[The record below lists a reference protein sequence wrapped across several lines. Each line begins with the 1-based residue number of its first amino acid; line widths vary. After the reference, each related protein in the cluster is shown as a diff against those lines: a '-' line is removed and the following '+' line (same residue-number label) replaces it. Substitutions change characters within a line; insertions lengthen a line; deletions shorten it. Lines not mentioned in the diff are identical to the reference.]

1 LGQLLQRH
9 YTTCDGWK
17 DGTALIWLTRFDG
30 TRFVLNSDLIE
41 TVEPTPDT
49 VITLTNGHHF
59 VARETVEEIVRQVIE
74 FRGKIARGFGDQT

>member
-1 LGQLLQRH
+1 LGQLPQRH
-9 YTTCDGWK
+9 YTTGDGWK
-17 DGTALIWLTRFDG
+17 EGTALIWLTRFDG

-59 VARETVEEIVRQVIE
+59 VARETVEEIIRRVVE
-74 FRGKIARGFGDQT
+74 FRGNIVLGTGDRT